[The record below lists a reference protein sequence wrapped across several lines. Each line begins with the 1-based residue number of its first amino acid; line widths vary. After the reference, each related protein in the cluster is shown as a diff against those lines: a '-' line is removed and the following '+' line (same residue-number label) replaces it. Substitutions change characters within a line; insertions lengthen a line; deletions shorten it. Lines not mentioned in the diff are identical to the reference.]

1 LTSKDGLRQAFN
13 LFDKDKS
20 GSIDAN
26 ELSAVLHTFSAHIPE
41 KGSEDETKMIKEI
54 MDNVDINQ
62 DGVIDFSEFTAM
74 MEKIVTAE
82 PEAKPTEAAEA
93 EKKE

>member
-1 LTSKDGLRQAFN
+1 
-13 LFDKDKS
+13 
-20 GSIDAN
+20 
-26 ELSAVLHTFSAHIPE
+26 
-41 KGSEDETKMIKEI
+41 MIKEI